1 MTMNRREALT
11 LTATG
16 FGLALTTSALATLL
30 QGCSLDTPDPWV
42 PQTLSEQQVQDLAA
56 IAETLL
62 PATPDSPGATDVG
75 VHRFV
80 DTLLTHWASP
90 ETRTIWLEK
99 FGLLQQSITDHA
111 EASAFTELDRED
123 QNQILTKV
131 NQRALKGGDR
141 TEPERFFLDL
151 KRMIIDS
158 YFSSREVGMN
168 VLAYDP
174 VPGVYQGCVPLAQ
187 VGKAWSL

>member
-1 MTMNRREALT
+1 MNRREALT

-16 FGLALTTSALATLL
+16 FGLTLTTSSLATLL
-30 QGCSLDTPDPWV
+30 QSCSVDTPDPWV
-42 PQTLSEQQVQDLAA
+42 PQTLSEQQAQDLAA

-62 PATPDSPGATDVG
+62 PATPDSPGAIDVG

-80 DTLLTHWASP
+80 DTLLTHWASA

-99 FGLLQQSITDHA
+99 FGLLQQSLTDHA
-111 EASAFTELDRED
+111 EASAFAELDHKD
-123 QNQILTKV
+123 QIQTLTKV
-131 NQRALKGGDR
+131 NQRALRGGDR
-141 TEPERFFLDL
+141 TESERFFLDL